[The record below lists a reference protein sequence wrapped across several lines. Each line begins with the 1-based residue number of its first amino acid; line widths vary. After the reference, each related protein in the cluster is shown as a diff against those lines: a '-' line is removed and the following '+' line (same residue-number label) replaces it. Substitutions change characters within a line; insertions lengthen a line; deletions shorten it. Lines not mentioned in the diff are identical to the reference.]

1 MLISI
6 LVHLLKYWLLLG
18 NYFRSLSIDRNSVNE
33 KQVVLKLRRLP
44 GITAYV
50 HSSILAIN
58 WFQQALYDDGLW
70 IIDQVRKCF
79 DSILK
84 SSVGEKKVNQFSYFI
99 IIHDFWINKMVIN
112 VNNREKKPKLY
123 SSNVYRLHLLQTKF
137 QQHITFIGIISEPF
151 FKQKT
156 KKSLTHHTSYEA
168 RRESSVAWCATTVCH
183 ITFPL
188 CKCIANRQNNFHWH
202 NTKIF
207 IPFKLLE

>member
-1 MLISI
+1 MLKCLACFDIRDMLISI

-50 HSSILAIN
+50 HSSILAVN

-112 VNNREKKPKLY
+112 VNNRKKNQNFTHQMCIDY
-123 SSNVYRLHLLQTKF
+123 IY
-137 QQHITFIGIISEPF
+137 
-151 FKQKT
+151 FK
-156 KKSLTHHTSYEA
+156 
-168 RRESSVAWCATTVCH
+168 R
-183 ITFPL
+183 
-188 CKCIANRQNNFHWH
+188 NF
-202 NTKIF
+202 NST
-207 IPFKLLE
+207 